1 MASNKV
7 FHERVMQL
15 MDQDVLRRAL
25 RRHRVDLRGVN
36 KALQAAIR
44 DGKLNRVAGEE
55 IFDAVLAAV
64 LPGKD

>member
-1 MASNKV
+1 MASNKI
-7 FHERVMQL
+7 FHERVLQL

-25 RRHRVDLRGVN
+25 RRHPVDMRGIN

-64 LPGKD
+64 LPGKE